1 VADDEDESVHHEM
14 MAHLCFLAASPFFRA
29 ILQSG
34 MKEAQ
39 ERRIELTN
47 ITRQGFSLVLEFL
60 HTGMFKAF
68 PSEFAFELLRINDQY
83 EISPLL
89 RLMIEEFISRHIL
102 NADNALAIYH
112 HGVLN
117 NSQKLQDE
125 ALVIIRINCVDD
137 KWMKK
142 NRDALETLSPALRE
156 TLPVNTIIK
165 HQMS

>member
-1 VADDEDESVHHEM
+1 
-14 MAHLCFLAASPFFRA
+14 
-29 ILQSG
+29 
-34 MKEAQ
+34 
-39 ERRIELTN
+39 
-47 ITRQGFSLVLEFL
+47 
-60 HTGMFKAF
+60 MFKAF